1 MPSEASILDKV
12 VKDTISAIETGKR
25 QIYDIA
31 EHTMAEY
38 NRLKNELAE
47 VKKEV
52 VDLIDEV
59 DNLALLERKARVRL
73 AEVSK
78 NFHLYT
84 EADIKK
90 AYEDVQDKKLRLM
103 DLKGREK
110 LLRYKRDNLEL
121 SLRRIKDMLDKAE
134 KLASHLAAVTNYLN
148 SDLANIT
155 SRFLELEQLQ
165 NLGVNI
171 IRAQEEERR
180 KVARDIHDGPAQ
192 LLANIVMRAEF
203 CLKLMEIDHNKVK
216 EELTALQQM
225 VRQSLQDVRKI
236 IFDLRPMVLDD
247 LGLIPAIRRYFEEFT
262 AEAGLTAELVTTGDN
277 RRFATTIEVAL
288 FRVFQ
293 ECLSNIRKH
302 AAATQLLVKIEVLHN
317 KVNMSV
323 KDNGAGFNPKNV
335 MADKKSEGYGLI
347 GMRERIQI
355 LKGEFSVTSV
365 PKKGT
370 SIHISVPLED

>member
-1 MPSEASILDKV
+1 MPTKALLLDKV
-12 VKDTISAIETGKR
+12 VKETISAIEMGKR
-25 QIYDIA
+25 QIYEIA

-47 VKKEV
+47 VIKEV
-52 VDLIDEV
+52 AALIDEV
-59 DNLALLERKARVRL
+59 DNLTVLEKKARLKL
-73 AEVSK
+73 ADVSK
-78 NFHLYT
+78 NFHLYN
-84 EADIKK
+84 EQDIKN
-90 AYEDVQDKKLRLM
+90 AYEDAQDKKLRLA

-134 KLASHLAAVTNYLN
+134 KLASHLVAVTNYLN

-165 NLGVNI
+165 KLGVNI

-203 CLKLMEIDHNKVK
+203 CLKLMGIDHNKVK
-216 EELTALQQM
+216 EELVALQLM

-247 LGLIPAIRRYFEEFT
+247 LGLIPAIKRYSEEFST
-262 AEAGLTAELVTTGDN
+262 ETGLSTELVVIGDP

-302 AAATQLLVKIEVLHN
+302 AAATHLLVKIEVLN
-317 KVNMSV
+317 KKVSMSV
-323 KDNGAGFNPKNV
+323 KDNGIGFNPQNV
-335 MADKKSEGYGLI
+335 MADKKREGYGLI

-355 LKGEFSVTSV
+355 LKGEFSVTST
-365 PKKGT
+365 PNSGT
-370 SIHISVPLED
+370 NIHISVPLED